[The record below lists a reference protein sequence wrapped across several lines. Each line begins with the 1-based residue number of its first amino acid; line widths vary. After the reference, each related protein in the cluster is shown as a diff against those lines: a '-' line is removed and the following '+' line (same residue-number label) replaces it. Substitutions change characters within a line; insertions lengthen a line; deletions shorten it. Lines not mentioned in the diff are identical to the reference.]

1 MGRAAWRVEGTEVG
15 PARIAPNLP
24 LQMPAALRRLSRN
37 DGQGLIELI
46 VALTILAVGIG
57 AVVTVLTG
65 SALSLQRSD
74 QKGTALTL
82 AETQIE
88 LYRNLPYKEIRLADA
103 SWSAAPLTNAADPYF
118 TANASQPDV
127 PSGAKS
133 GEVTDAAAGMTACA
147 ASPPPEC
154 QPIQTVTGPDHRLY
168 RIDTYITD
176 VTPTNNGQPPP
187 VGTAVGN
194 PLRRVTVVVR
204 NAQLASLPILARN
217 SSTFSDVNAAS
228 FGNKAAPVLTPVVPA
243 AWVTGVSGTTIPASK
258 IGIAITNGL
267 YPLAAG
273 SPGTINI
280 FMIAAST
287 PPYPCGTSDWTQ
299 VGSAT
304 LDSGNITYY
313 SDGPATVAAGNTYW
327 WYAQFTGDSS
337 NRARNSRCS
346 PAMASTVVRSSVWT
360 PSISVSA
367 PATATTGVPVDPSK
381 FTATLANAS
390 PGASGM
396 VHIKYGIAPAPCPGG
411 NELGNTPVTGS
422 GSYSQ
427 ANAFPASSAGTYW
440 WSATY
445 DGDTNNQSAAST
457 CGTSTVVSTGPTL
470 VSMQMKDTNANG
482 KIDQVVATFDKAL
495 GACAAPCTAGWA
507 LSGVPSGGS
516 INSVTTSGSTATI
529 TLNEG
534 GAAADTS
541 VGMFTLALDTSSGIV
556 DTSGR
561 HGSFLATAPS
571 DGAGPVPIAMTST
584 NKAGGTA
591 GKAEAGDTV
600 TVTFSEPIATIGGAT
615 TSTVTLTS
623 PSGNNKPVTMFM
635 TNLGNGSGF
644 TIGNKDNYLSGNS
657 ANAVFGSA
665 ASTLAITGATSN
677 QVTVTLGTWGGTGTL
692 AAGVYA
698 AGTTTAFTPAAAIK
712 DAAGNAAAGTLTP
725 TIRFF

>member
-1 MGRAAWRVEGTEVG
+1 MTT
-15 PARIAPNLP
+15 
-24 LQMPAALRRLSRN
+24 ALRRLSRN

-57 AVVTVLTG
+57 GVVTVLTG

-88 LYRNLPYKEIRLADA
+88 LYRNLPYKEVRLSDA
-103 SWSAAPLTNAADPYF
+103 SWSSAPLTNSADPYF
-118 TANASQPDV
+118 TANASEPDV

-147 ASPPPEC
+147 ATPPPEC
-154 QPIQTVTGPDHRLY
+154 QPVRTVTGPDHRLY

-176 VTPTNNGQPPP
+176 VTPTDNGKPPP

-204 NAQLASLPILARN
+204 TAQLPSLPILARN
-217 SSTFSDVNAAS
+217 SSTFSDINAAS
-228 FGNKAAPVLTPVVPA
+228 FGSKAAPVLTPVVPA
-243 AWVTGVSGTTIPASK
+243 AWVTGVSGTTIPASS
-258 IGIAITNGL
+258 IGVAISNGL

-273 SPGTINI
+273 APGTINI

-287 PPYPCGTSDWTQ
+287 PPYPCGTSDWTL

-304 LDSGNITYY
+304 LDNGNVTYY

-327 WYAQFTGDSS
+327 WYAEFTGDSS
-337 NRARNSRCS
+337 NRARTSRCS
-346 PAMASTVVRSSVWT
+346 PAMASTVVRSSMWT

-367 PATATTGVPVDPSK
+367 PATATTGVQVDGSK
-381 FTATLANAS
+381 FTATLSNAS
-390 PGASGM
+390 PGASGTI
-396 VHIKYGIAPAPCPGG
+396 HIKYVAAGSAPSPCPAGTQLGTAPATG
-411 NELGNTPVTGS
+411 N

-427 ANAFPASSAGTYW
+427 ANPFPASSAGTYW
-440 WSATY
+440 WWATY
-445 DGDTNNQSAAST
+445 DGDTNNQPATGT
-457 CGTSTVVSTGPTL
+457 CGTSTVVSAGPTL
-470 VSMQMKDTNANG
+470 VSMQMKDTNSNG

-495 GACAAPCTAGWA
+495 GPCAAPCTAGWA
-507 LSGVPSGGS
+507 LSFVPSGGS
-516 INSVTTSGSTATI
+516 LNSVTTSGSTATL

-534 GAAADTS
+534 GGAPDTS
-541 VGMFTLALDTSSGIV
+541 LGSFALALDPSSGIV

-561 HGSFLATAPS
+561 HASFTSAAPS
-571 DGAGPVPIAMTST
+571 DGAGPVPISMSST
-584 NKAGGTA
+584 NKVGGTA

-615 TSTVTLTS
+615 TSLVTLS
-623 PSGNNKPVTMFM
+623 APSGNGKPVTMKM

-644 TIGNKDNYLSGNS
+644 TIGNKDNYLAGNS
-657 ANAVFGSA
+657 ANAVFGTA
-665 ASTLAITGATSN
+665 GSTLAITGAANN
-677 QVTVTLGTWGGTGTL
+677 QVTATLGTLSGAPSLSTGSY
-692 AAGVYA
+692 V
-698 AGTTTAFTPAAAIK
+698 AGTTTVFTPAPTIK
-712 DAAGNAAAGTLTP
+712 DAAGNAAAGTLIP
-725 TIRFF
+725 TITFF